1 MQGQARFDAVFILF
15 FIALAFLASIHYLA
29 MSWSLYW
36 IYSWFDIPI
45 HAIGGVVVALGSQ
58 SSFFKRLFRVE
69 VQTFVRCMTLVMVV
83 GISWEVFE
91 WQVGIIDSLVYLFDT
106 GLDLCMDFLGGVLG
120 YIIASV
126 LRSSK

>member
-1 MQGQARFDAVFILF
+1 MQGQARFDAAFVLF
-15 FIALAFLASIHYLA
+15 FTALAFLASIHYLA

-36 IYSWFDIPI
+36 IYPWFDIPI
-45 HAIGGVVVALGSQ
+45 HAIGGAVVALGSQ
-58 SSFFKRLFRVE
+58 SSFFGRLFPLETR
-69 VQTFVRCMTLVMVV
+69 TFIRCIALVMAV

-120 YIIASV
+120 YVIASV